1 MSKFRLPI
9 IALMAGLLIGAA
21 LIHFLYPRIEE
32 RTEYKDREVVKTRI
46 ITRIKERPDGGKD
59 TEIIEE
65 GSKEKDTKFKQEK
78 IAQKQYLVGLGA
90 STPLDKFD
98 GPEYSVLVGRRI
110 VGPVLGFVQA
120 SKENVGVG
128 IIYEF

>member
-1 MSKFRLPI
+1 MPI
-9 IALMAGLLIGAA
+9 IALVAGFLIGAA

-78 IAQKQYLVGLGA
+78 VAQKQYLVGLGA
-90 STPLDKFD
+90 SSPLDKFD
-98 GPEYSVLVGRRI
+98 GPEYSILVGRRI
-110 VGPVLGFVQA
+110 LGPVLGFVQA
-120 SKENVGVG
+120 SKNTATIGVL
-128 IIYEF
+128 YEF

>member
-1 MSKFRLPI
+1 MSKLKLSLA
-9 IALMAGLLIGAA
+9 ALLVGILLGAA

-78 IAQKQYLVGLGA
+78 VMQKQYLVGLGA
-90 STPLDKFD
+90 STPIDNFS

-120 SKENVGVG
+120 SKNTATIGVL
-128 IIYEF
+128 YEF